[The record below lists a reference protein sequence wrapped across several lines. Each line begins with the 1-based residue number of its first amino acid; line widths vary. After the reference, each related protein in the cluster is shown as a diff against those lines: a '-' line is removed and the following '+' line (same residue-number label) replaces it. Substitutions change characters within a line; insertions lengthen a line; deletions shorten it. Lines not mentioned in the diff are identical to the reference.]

1 MVKRLEN
8 IMSLGKWKT
17 RFYAMEGAALTAQP
31 HNKEVFL
38 KAMRQAARKVALLER
53 KAFGLNVGGE

>member
-1 MVKRLEN
+1 
-8 IMSLGKWKT
+8 MSLGKWKT

-53 KAFGLNVGGE
+53 KAFGLNVGGA

>member
-1 MVKRLEN
+1 MEN
-8 IMSLGKWKT
+8 KIFS
-17 RFYAMEGAALTAQP
+17 MEGAALTAQP